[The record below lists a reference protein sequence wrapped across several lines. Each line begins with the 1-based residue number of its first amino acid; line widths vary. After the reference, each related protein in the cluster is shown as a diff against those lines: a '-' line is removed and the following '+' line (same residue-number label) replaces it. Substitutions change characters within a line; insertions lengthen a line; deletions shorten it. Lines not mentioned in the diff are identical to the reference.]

1 MTKENVTVAEP
12 VDQRVAGNRTRP
24 LRPARLRPTMDDVAA
39 VAGVSRG
46 TVSRALNGGHNVSRT
61 ALEAVNK
68 AINKTGYVVNQ
79 HARSLVTQRSE
90 SVAFILS
97 EPQDVLFEDPNYN
110 VLMHGCAQAL
120 AENDIT
126 LLLTIA
132 GTSEDRK
139 RISRYVTAGHVDGA
153 LLVST
158 HAGSP
163 LIDELNARGV
173 PVVACG
179 KPLGHE
185 RDVSYVA
192 VDDRDGAR
200 QMVSY
205 LWSRGRRT
213 IATITGPLDLPG
225 GVDRLAG
232 YHDVLAEQTS
242 SRRGGDPANDRLIA
256 TGDYTQ
262 ASGEAAM
269 ERLLDQA
276 PDLDA
281 VFVASDLMAAGAMEV
296 LARAGRRIPQD
307 VAVGGFDDSKI
318 AIKTA
323 PALTTIRQPWAR
335 QSTEMV
341 RLLLNLIAGE
351 SHAAVILPGELV
363 IRESA

>member
-1 MTKENVTVAEP
+1 
-12 VDQRVAGNRTRP
+12 
-24 LRPARLRPTMDDVAA
+24 MDDVAA

-46 TVSRALNGGHNVSRT
+46 TVSRVLNGGHNVSRT
-61 ALEAVNK
+61 ALDAVNK

-97 EPQDVLFEDPNYN
+97 EPQQVLFEDPNYN

-120 AENDIT
+120 AEYDIT
-126 LLLTIA
+126 LLLTVA

-185 RDVSYVA
+185 REVSYVA
-192 VDDRDGAR
+192 IDDRDGAR

-205 LWSRGRRT
+205 LRSLGRQT

-225 GVDRLAG
+225 GVDRLVG
-232 YHDVLAEQTS
+232 YHDVVGEP
-242 SRRGGDPANDRLIA
+242 DPKLVA

-269 ERLLDQA
+269 EQLLRSA

-281 VFVASDLMAAGAMEV
+281 VFVASDLMAAGAIIA
-296 LARAGRRIPQD
+296 LTRAGRRVPED
-307 VAVGGFDDSKI
+307 VSVGGFDDSKV
-318 AIKTA
+318 AVSTNPK
-323 PALTTIRQPWAR
+323 LTTIRQPWAR

-363 IRESA
+363 IRDSA